1 MNTATNRF
9 SAVFVSFLVVL
20 LMALWSVPAAWA
32 NTASERDSAKAQ
44 CIASGDSWTEE
55 SDGSYSCESDTSTI
69 TCMGDELNLCIGCLS
84 ASDYCTV
91 FAQKTMESGMRA
103 IPLNKLT
110 PAQQQQVRK
119 LKAKHQARLAQG
131 TTKPAQKTYDL
142 RPLLNRGALREGD
155 NTVYTT
161 PEGIGIVARQ
171 QGGKLIGWS
180 ARDRQGQ
187 PMTMRLSPFGTDCW
201 GCPTREG
208 GFVPGG
214 PGDCPIKIVMP
225 GTCPTFPIPPKDPF
239 PASSQPTPKAGMTQP
254 MTKPAITPP
263 QQPGEPM
270 PEGPGRPGEPMKTLP
285 NMNTAPVKK

>member
-1 MNTATNRF
+1 
-9 SAVFVSFLVVL
+9 
-20 LMALWSVPAAWA
+20 
-32 NTASERDSAKAQ
+32 
-44 CIASGDSWTEE
+44 
-55 SDGSYSCESDTSTI
+55 
-69 TCMGDELNLCIGCLS
+69 
-84 ASDYCTV
+84 
-91 FAQKTMESGMRA
+91 MRA

-161 PEGIGIVARQ
+161 PEGIGIIARQ
-171 QGGKLIGWS
+171 QGGRLIGWS

-187 PMTMRLSPFGTDCW
+187 PMTIQFYRGGEPDCW
-201 GCPTREG
+201 GCIQKG
-208 GFVPGG
+208 GFGGPASASVPGSQVPGG
-214 PGDCPIKIVMP
+214 PGDCPIKIVIP
-225 GTCPTFPIPPKDPF
+225 ETCPTFPIPPKDPF
-239 PASSQPTPKAGMTQP
+239 PAASQPTPKPGMIQPAPMPGTTQP
-254 MTKPAITPP
+254 MSKPGTVQPTLKPAITTP